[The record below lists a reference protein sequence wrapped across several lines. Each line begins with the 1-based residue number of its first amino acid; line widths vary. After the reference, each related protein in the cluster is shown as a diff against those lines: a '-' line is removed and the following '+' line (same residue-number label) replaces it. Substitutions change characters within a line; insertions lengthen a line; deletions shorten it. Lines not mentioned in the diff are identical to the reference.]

1 MYKARVDKSELDELF
16 DAILNL
22 EGREECAAF
31 FDDLCT
37 VAEIKSLAQ
46 RWQVARMLY
55 GNARYQ
61 DVKEETGASS
71 TTISRV
77 KKCLEYGEGYAK
89 ALDRRKQ
96 RNLTE
101 QKE

>member
-1 MYKARVDKSELDELF
+1 MYKARVDKSELGELF
-16 DAILNL
+16 DAILSL
-22 EGREECAAF
+22 EDRKECEAF
-31 FDDLCT
+31 FEDLCT